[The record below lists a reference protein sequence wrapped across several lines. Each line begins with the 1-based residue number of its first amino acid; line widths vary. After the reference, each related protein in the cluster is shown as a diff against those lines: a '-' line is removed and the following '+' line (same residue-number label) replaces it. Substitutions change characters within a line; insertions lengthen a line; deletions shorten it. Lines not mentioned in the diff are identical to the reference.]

1 MIRRPFPGPGRARR
15 ISTEGGVEP
24 LWSGDGHE
32 VVYRHEYNVISV
44 SIITTDDGSIGE
56 LGEPEVVFQGSFTS
70 YSLGGPNYDVSAD
83 GNSFL
88 MLETA
93 DRGNTDTQLKLI
105 LNWTE
110 ELKRLVPNE

>member
-1 MIRRPFPGPGRARR
+1 
-15 ISTEGGVEP
+15 
-24 LWSGDGHE
+24 
-32 VVYRHEYNVISV
+32 RHEKYVISV
-44 SIITTDDGSIGE
+44 SIGTSDDGNIGE
-56 LGEPEVVFQGSFTS
+56 LGQPEVVFQGSYTS
-70 YSLGGPNYDVSAD
+70 YGLGGPNYDVSAD
-83 GNSFL
+83 GNRFL